1 MFVAK
6 IVCERGLESLMLDCH
21 RLDVQGQAFS
31 LVRAKLFERLRI
43 LQCADEMK
51 IHHAAAFRQ
60 FSIIHLEDKILIL
73 RSAGNATRAI
83 NLPADNS
90 GLVVVKFFNAG

>member
-1 MFVAK
+1 
-6 IVCERGLESLMLDCH
+6 MLDCH

-51 IHHAAAFRQ
+51 IHHAATFRQ
-60 FSIIHLEDKILIL
+60 FGIVHLEDKITIL
-73 RSAGNATRAI
+73 CSAWNASSAI
-83 NLPADNS
+83 HLPTDNI
-90 GLVVVKFFNAG
+90 GQVIVKFFNAG